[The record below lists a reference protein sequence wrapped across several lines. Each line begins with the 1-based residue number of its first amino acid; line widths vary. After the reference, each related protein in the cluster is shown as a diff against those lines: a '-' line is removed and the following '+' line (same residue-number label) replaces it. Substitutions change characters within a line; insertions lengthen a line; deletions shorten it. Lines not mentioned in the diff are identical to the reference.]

1 MSKASPKPTRRSWS
15 TGGVIGAVVVA
26 VAISQAVPLPRLHS
40 LVSALLGDLSLRGAP
55 PSMPPPPRHPTL
67 TSHASGGNAT
77 EDMVASKAYNTP
89 CVDHSDHCAAWKQ
102 KGECIANSRF
112 MMITCAHS
120 CGTCASTARAPPL
133 PPLPEAVASHANL
146 LDAADAECKDEHAD
160 CASWAAAGECGKNAA
175 YMTSSCPV
183 SCRSCEAQRRACERV
198 ESSRAIRREPG
209 GLDALFERALA
220 DFAAFSPRV
229 LHREPWVVEFD
240 DFVSED
246 EAAALIAVANDSLVR
261 SLAGDQ
267 VSPVRTSNQF
277 WCSTGECLRDEAV
290 RRVTE
295 RVANVTGVPSRNMEY
310 FQILRYEPGQFY
322 RSHHDQNS
330 APWTPQGVRLLTF
343 YIYLNDVQQGGGTS
357 FTDLGIAVQP
367 KRGKAV
373 LWPSVLDAQLER
385 IEPMTHHEALPPV
398 SGTKY
403 GANLWLHQYDFKT
416 PSSNGCKWTSRNT
429 FH

>member
-1 MSKASPKPTRRSWS
+1 
-15 TGGVIGAVVVA
+15 
-26 VAISQAVPLPRLHS
+26 
-40 LVSALLGDLSLRGAP
+40 
-55 PSMPPPPRHPTL
+55 
-67 TSHASGGNAT
+67 
-77 EDMVASKAYNTP
+77 
-89 CVDHSDHCAAWKQ
+89 
-102 KGECIANSRF
+102 

-322 RSHHDQNS
+322 RRARAPRAPAGRVARRSPFAFRLSRGWRGVSPRAALSALALARAPSARRSHHDQNS